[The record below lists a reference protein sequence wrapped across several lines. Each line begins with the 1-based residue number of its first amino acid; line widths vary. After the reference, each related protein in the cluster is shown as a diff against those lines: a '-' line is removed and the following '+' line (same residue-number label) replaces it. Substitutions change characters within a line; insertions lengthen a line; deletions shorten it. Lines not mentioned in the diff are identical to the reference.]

1 MKARIV
7 MTMTIGEITFEQ
19 GLKQNVIM
27 VYKDNKLVDQYMK
40 SARDLEEFEL
50 ACQDIYD
57 YMTM

>member
-1 MKARIV
+1 MKARMV
-7 MTMTIGEITFEQ
+7 MTMTIGDITFEQ
-19 GLKQNVIM
+19 ELKKNVIK
-27 VYKDNKLVDQYMK
+27 VFKDNKIVDQYMK